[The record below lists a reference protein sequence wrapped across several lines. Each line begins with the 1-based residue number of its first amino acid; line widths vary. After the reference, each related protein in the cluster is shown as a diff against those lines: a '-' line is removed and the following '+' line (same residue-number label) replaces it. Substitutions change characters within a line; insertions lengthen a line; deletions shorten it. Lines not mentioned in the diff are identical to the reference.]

1 MKLRNYVVIALISL
15 TLIPLEL
22 AWTRIFSAEFFY
34 TFAFLV
40 LSLAILGLGLGALAL
55 RLFKALDRDSFQGVY
70 LALAG
75 LCSLVG
81 PILVF
86 KLGLD
91 FSLIFTSW
99 AMVGKLVLT
108 VLILMSS
115 FFFGGSALAMLFKRN
130 HQDMP
135 RLYMADFL
143 GAGVGVLA
151 AIWAMNYFGTPA
163 ASFLIALP
171 VLLASLIV
179 GNTWTK
185 ALPVVV
191 AVAVVWLYPSAES
204 LLEME
209 RQERAPVIYKHWDAM
224 SKIKVYDFD
233 GNYRGLNID
242 NVANSP
248 VYPFDGDWSQVK
260 PGETD
265 WGINVSYLIQRF
277 DSCVFLSL
285 GAGGGGDVMQALAEG
300 ATEVHAVEVN
310 PHINR
315 MMVYGD
321 PDGYLPLLPPQKDS
335 ATVDSTG
342 SDSAAVADETDSAV
356 AQAEP
361 ETDSSVTENTPQ
373 PIVAMPEYSGYLY
386 HDPRVRVITEDARAY
401 VRRFEDKFDVIY
413 SLSSNSWAALA
424 SGAFALA
431 ESYIFT
437 TEAFVDYWR
446 SLTDSGFLMMEHQV
460 YVPRLVSEVM
470 DALDAVG
477 VEDPASHFAV
487 YDLPQARRKI
497 ILLSKQPL
505 TEEVR
510 YKALG
515 ELTPE
520 KFELI
525 HLLYPPANDSLSDNL
540 INRIVNEGWESVAD
554 SAPVAISPV
563 DDDRPFVAQMGL
575 WRNFDREK
583 MQRLGGYGD
592 FYGLPLSNLIMLVI
606 LGVMVVIVIPINLL
620 PYFGKGP
627 KLRAA
632 PWLYF
637 FAIGVAFMAVEVV
650 LIQKYALL
658 IGPSLY
664 SIVTILL
671 TLLVASG
678 IGSRFAKRFGDSTVF
693 IFIVVWLLLDAF
705 VFKFIFQAA
714 FGLNM
719 LPRILISAAL
729 IFPLGFFMGMPFP
742 KGTLRVGE
750 LIDWG
755 FAVNGVASVLGSI
768 VVLMI
773 AFTWGFAVALSFSA
787 AVYLVAYLLMR
798 SSVAW
803 R

>member
-248 VYPFDGDWSQVK
+248 VYPFDGDSR
-260 PGETD
+260 
-265 WGINVSYLIQRF
+265 LIRR
-277 DSCVFLSL
+277 
-285 GAGGGGDVMQALAEG
+285 A
-300 ATEVHAVEVN
+300 
-310 PHINR
+310 
-315 MMVYGD
+315 
-321 PDGYLPLLPPQKDS
+321 
-335 ATVDSTG
+335 G
-342 SDSAAVADETDSAV
+342 SDHCWNGAS
-356 AQAEP
+356 P
-361 ETDSSVTENTPQ
+361 
-373 PIVAMPEYSGYLY
+373 GCG
-386 HDPRVRVITEDARAY
+386 
-401 VRRFEDKFDVIY
+401 RF
-413 SLSSNSWAALA
+413 
-424 SGAFALA
+424 
-431 ESYIFT
+431 
-437 TEAFVDYWR
+437 
-446 SLTDSGFLMMEHQV
+446 
-460 YVPRLVSEVM
+460 
-470 DALDAVG
+470 
-477 VEDPASHFAV
+477 
-487 YDLPQARRKI
+487 
-497 ILLSKQPL
+497 
-505 TEEVR
+505 
-510 YKALG
+510 
-515 ELTPE
+515 
-520 KFELI
+520 
-525 HLLYPPANDSLSDNL
+525 
-540 INRIVNEGWESVAD
+540 
-554 SAPVAISPV
+554 
-563 DDDRPFVAQMGL
+563 
-575 WRNFDREK
+575 
-583 MQRLGGYGD
+583 
-592 FYGLPLSNLIMLVI
+592 
-606 LGVMVVIVIPINLL
+606 
-620 PYFGKGP
+620 
-627 KLRAA
+627 
-632 PWLYF
+632 
-637 FAIGVAFMAVEVV
+637 
-650 LIQKYALL
+650 
-658 IGPSLY
+658 
-664 SIVTILL
+664 
-671 TLLVASG
+671 
-678 IGSRFAKRFGDSTVF
+678 
-693 IFIVVWLLLDAF
+693 
-705 VFKFIFQAA
+705 
-714 FGLNM
+714 
-719 LPRILISAAL
+719 
-729 IFPLGFFMGMPFP
+729 
-742 KGTLRVGE
+742 
-750 LIDWG
+750 
-755 FAVNGVASVLGSI
+755 
-768 VVLMI
+768 
-773 AFTWGFAVALSFSA
+773 
-787 AVYLVAYLLMR
+787 
-798 SSVAW
+798 
-803 R
+803 